1 MNWNY
6 KRGLNML
13 SSFEINLIVIMTIGI
28 ITSTI
33 IGLIN
38 KRHNDNNK
46 GFGL

>member
-1 MNWNY
+1 
-6 KRGLNML
+6 ML
-13 SSFEINLIVIMTIGI
+13 LQFEINLIIIMTIGI

-33 IGLIN
+33 IGLII

>member
-1 MNWNY
+1 
-6 KRGLNML
+6 ML
-13 SSFEINLIVIMTIGI
+13 SPFEIKLIVIMTIGI

-33 IGLIN
+33 IGLII